1 MPGDRKTV
9 AVAPP
14 ATSGAAEPLAPETLR
29 LAAPLW
35 ICGCGGSAAPDVA
48 GGATATVFRSLG
60 KVQCLA
66 CVARL
71 LGGTTE

>member
-1 MPGDRKTV
+1 MLPRLR
-9 AVAPP
+9 
-14 ATSGAAEPLAPETLR
+14 ELEENLAPETLR

-35 ICGCGGSAAPDVA
+35 ICGCGGSAAPDVE
-48 GGATATVFRSLG
+48 GGATATVFRSPG